1 VLDNCTATR
10 AVESQVEGSSYS
22 SSGAPAEVFAD
33 PTRGLASPLATV
45 LLRPGTGGSTAPDG
59 AAGGALIVNGDVHGR
74 EANFQVHPSSAG
86 GAVWDLADG
95 GMGLVYSRG
104 LTMDELRAFTSE
116 VDAGT
121 SALPQGMQSIGTT
134 TTAEIAFSDCTDA
147 DGLVARITEVR
158 GSLASRYGEML
169 FNAGDISTQLFDT
182 DDSSIVIWAFPGKFD
197 PADRNYHQAT
207 PDEWSRLLRA
217 DSNQPTIPDQPSPT
231 VGSSPPPPLP
241 PAGQQQ
247 PSDGAAARDAVIAT
261 VQEVYTGSTPTDTRL
276 GLIEDGE
283 GLKAVLDESNARNA
297 TLIETM
303 TVEVDDVVFTD
314 ATHAAVTYRL
324 NVGGNWQ
331 PTQLA
336 DVILDGD
343 TWKVSR
349 ETTCAN
355 LQGAGFTCPPK
366 P

>member
-1 VLDNCTATR
+1 
-10 AVESQVEGSSYS
+10 
-22 SSGAPAEVFAD
+22 
-33 PTRGLASPLATV
+33 
-45 LLRPGTGGSTAPDG
+45 
-59 AAGGALIVNGDVHGR
+59 
-74 EANFQVHPSSAG
+74 
-86 GAVWDLADG
+86 
-95 GMGLVYSRG
+95 
-104 LTMDELRAFTSE
+104 
-116 VDAGT
+116 
-121 SALPQGMQSIGTT
+121 MQSIGTT
-134 TTAEIAFSDCTDA
+134 TNAEIAFSDCNDA
-147 DGLVARITEVR
+147 GGPIARITEVR
-158 GSLASRYGEML
+158 GSLASRYAEML
-169 FNAGDISTQLFDT
+169 ANTGGIPHQLFDT
-182 DDSSIVIWAFPGKFD
+182 DHSSIAIWAIPGRFD
-197 PADRNYHQAT
+197 PTDRSYHQAT

-217 DSNQPTIPDQPSPT
+217 DRNQPTIPDQPSPT
-231 VGSSPPPPLP
+231 VSSSPPPPLP

-247 PSDGAAARDAVIAT
+247 PSDVAAARDAVIAT
-261 VQEVYTGSTPTDTRL
+261 VQEVYTGSTPTDMRL
-276 GLIEDGE
+276 SLIEDGE

-297 TLIETM
+297 ALIETM

-343 TWKVSR
+343 TWKISR